1 MAIAITAT
9 AMTGMTMA
17 TIIPTTDLAMT
28 QDRDLQALLRLM
40 AWLSPA
46 FPIGSFAY
54 SGGLERA
61 VHDGLVRDAAGLADW
76 ISTMLTHGTGWNDSV
91 LLAEAHGAFDDGER
105 LSDVAEL
112 AEALAGSRE
121 RHQETMLL
129 GEAFLSAAVAWPH
142 PVFALLQPK
151 TAYPVAVGAVAGAH
165 GVACRDAVAAFLHAA
180 ASQAVSSGIRLGVAG
195 QKDGVAI
202 LAGLETRIAEIALRA
217 ARSTLDDLGTA
228 TVQADIAGLRHETQA
243 TRLFRS

>member
-1 MAIAITAT
+1 
-9 AMTGMTMA
+9 MA
-17 TIIPTTDLAMT
+17 TTIMDTTMIITIPTTDSTLSEVS
-28 QDRDLQALLRLM
+28 DLQALLRLM

-46 FPIGSFAY
+46 FPVGSFAY

-61 VHDGLVRDAAGLADW
+61 VHDRLVGDAAELGEW
-76 ISTMLTHGTGWNDSV
+76 ISTLLRHGTAWNDAV
-91 LLAEAHGAFDDGER
+91 LAAEAHRAFDDAAR
-105 LSDVAEL
+105 LADVAEL

-129 GEAFLSAAVAWPH
+129 GEAFLSAAAAWPH
-142 PVFALLQPK
+142 PVFSLLPPR

-165 GVACRDAVAAFLHAA
+165 RIGCEKMLAAFLHALV
-180 ASQAVSSGIRLGVAG
+180 SQAVSSGIRLGVAG

-202 LAGLETRIAEIALRA
+202 LARLEVEISDIARRA
-217 ARSTLDDLGTA
+217 SRSSLDDLGSA
-228 TVQADIAGLRHETQA
+228 TVQADIASVRHETQA

>member
-1 MAIAITAT
+1 
-9 AMTGMTMA
+9 MTGNSE
-17 TIIPTTDLAMT
+17 
-28 QDRDLQALLRLM
+28 LQALLRLT

-61 VHDGLVRDAAGLADW
+61 VADGLVTDAASLAAW
-76 ISTMLTHGTGWNDSV
+76 IGTLFGHGSAWNDAV
-91 LLAEAHGAFDDGER
+91 LLAESHRRQAEPAR
-105 LSDVAEL
+105 LAEVAAL

-129 GEAFLSAAVAWPH
+129 GEAFLAAARAWPDE
-142 PVFALLQPK
+142 VFDRLPGKA
-151 TAYPVAVGAVAGAH
+151 AYPIAVGAVAGAH
-165 GVACRDAVAAFLHAA
+165 GIRPEEVLAVFLHAY

-195 QKDGVAI
+195 QKDGVAV
-202 LAGLETRIAEIALRA
+202 LAGLEEQIAEVARRA
-217 ARSTLDDLGTA
+217 ASSTLDDLGSA
-228 TVQADIAGLRHETQA
+228 TVQADIASLRHETQA

>member
-1 MAIAITAT
+1 
-9 AMTGMTMA
+9 MTE
-17 TIIPTTDLAMT
+17 
-28 QDRDLQALLRLM
+28 DRDLQALLRLM

-61 VHDGLVRDAAGLADW
+61 VHDGLVADAAGLSDW
-76 ISTMLTHGTGWNDSV
+76 LATIIRHGAAWNDAV
-91 LLAEAHGAFDDGER
+91 LLAEAHRMCADATGLAG
-105 LSDVAEL
+105 VAEL

-129 GEAFLSAAVAWPH
+129 GEAFLSAAGAWPH
-142 PVFALLQPK
+142 EVTSRLSPR

-165 GVACRDAVAAFLHAA
+165 GIASEKAVAAFLHSL
-180 ASQAVSSGIRLGVAG
+180 ASQNVSAGIRLGVCG
-195 QKDGVAI
+195 QRDGVAI
-202 LAGLETRIAEIALRA
+202 LAALEAGIAEVAVKA
-217 ARSTLDDLGTA
+217 PRSTLDDLGSA
-228 TVQADIAGLRHETQA
+228 AIQADIATLRHETQV

>member
-1 MAIAITAT
+1 
-9 AMTGMTMA
+9 MT
-17 TIIPTTDLAMT
+17 D
-28 QDRDLQALLRLM
+28 DRDLQALLRLM

-61 VHDGLVRDAAGLADW
+61 VHDGLVADAAGLSDW
-76 ISTMLTHGTGWNDSV
+76 LATIIRHGSAWNDAVLLAAAHRTSADAV
-91 LLAEAHGAFDDGER
+91 LLAE
-105 LSDVAEL
+105 VAEL

-129 GEAFLSAAVAWPH
+129 GEAFLSAAGAWPH
-142 PVFALLQPK
+142 EVTSRLSPR

-165 GVACRDAVAAFLHAA
+165 GIASDKAVAAFVHSFV
-180 ASQAVSSGIRLGVAG
+180 SQNLSAGIRLGVCG

-202 LAGLETRIAEIALRA
+202 LAAIEADIGEVA
-217 ARSTLDDLGTA
+217 AKAAQSSLDDLGSA
-228 TVQADIAGLRHETQA
+228 TIQADIATLRHETLV